1 MCERDVIVMSE
12 RDQGVI
18 VIYYYAQIS
27 GGACDLEHGYIL
39 YSQKLI
45 HVVDIWANHS
55 NSRANTWSKAPTLRE
70 RARLLDQN
78 QSGRKARHIGDAG

>member
-1 MCERDVIVMSE
+1 VSECFIYIYNVASVGGIDSSYKVTSGHINVMCERDVIVMSE

-45 HVVDIWANHS
+45 HVVDI
-55 NSRANTWSKAPTLRE
+55 
-70 RARLLDQN
+70 
-78 QSGRKARHIGDAG
+78 

>member
-45 HVVDIWANHS
+45 HVVDIWANH
-55 NSRANTWSKAPTLRE
+55 LFV
-70 RARLLDQN
+70 
-78 QSGRKARHIGDAG
+78 

>member
-1 MCERDVIVMSE
+1 MQSMPITTEVVSSNHVHCEGIDSSYKVTSGHINVMCERDVIVMSE

-45 HVVDIWANHS
+45 HVVDI
-55 NSRANTWSKAPTLRE
+55 
-70 RARLLDQN
+70 
-78 QSGRKARHIGDAG
+78 